1 MKLPPKIR
9 LDVLVHERG
18 LADSRQK
25 AQALILA
32 GKVLVNGQ
40 PASKA
45 GSSVSADAT
54 VTLAGQAI
62 PYVGRGGL
70 KLAAALEHWKIEVDG
85 VVALDIGSST
95 GGFTDCLL
103 QNGAIRVHAVDSG
116 TNQLD
121 WKLRSDP
128 RVHVLENTNARH
140 LLFAQIGELA
150 DFVCMDVSFISVKLI
165 LPAIAPLCKPGAQ
178 LVLLIKPQFEA
189 GREQVG
195 KGGIVRDQAVRDAVV
210 ADISQAVADVG
221 FQVVG
226 VIPCPVLGAEGNQE
240 YLLYG
245 RFHAATTD
253 TALPQPSL
261 GDN

>member
-1 MKLPPKIR
+1 MKPSPKSR
-9 LDVLVHERG
+9 LDILLHERG

-40 PASKA
+40 RVSKA
-45 GSSVSADAT
+45 GTNVAVEAT
-54 VTLAGQAI
+54 IEITGQAL
-62 PYVGRGGL
+62 PFVGRGGL
-70 KLAAALEHWKIEVDG
+70 KLAAALDHWQIEVAG
-85 VVALDIGSST
+85 LTALDIGSST

-103 QNGAIRVHAVDSG
+103 QHGAARVHAVDAG

-128 RVHVLENTNARH
+128 RVHVMENTNARY
-140 LLFAQIGELA
+140 LEFSQVGELV
-150 DFVCMDVSFISVKLI
+150 DFLCIDVSFISVKLI
-165 LPAIAPLCKPGAQ
+165 LPALLQFCREGTA

-189 GREQVG
+189 GRGQVG
-195 KGGIVRDQAVRDAVV
+195 SGGIVRDAEVRETVV
-210 ADISQAVADVG
+210 ADISAAVAETG
-221 FQVVG
+221 FLIEG

-245 RFHAATTD
+245 RFHPLAGTKQEQAN
-253 TALPQPSL
+253 LS
-261 GDN
+261 DN